1 MAKKGKV
8 LQTVIDI
15 AGEISPT
22 LGKSVKGVADKLDG
36 LNGKA
41 LAFSAAA
48 AASVGAAATA
58 FAKATSY
65 LTDLGGEYDAAANSM
80 AASTGLVGDK
90 LEAMKDVMQA
100 VYNNQYGETMQEAAD
115 GVEEVYRQT
124 KLMGD
129 ALQATTEGAF
139 ALQETFG
146 YDIAESAR
154 AAKAMMTNFGISG
167 EDAMGM
173 IAAGAQNGLDYSG
186 ELIDS
191 ISEYSVQFAKL
202 GFSADDM
209 FHIFQQGAEN
219 GAWNLDKVGDA
230 IKEFSIR
237 SIDGSKGTK
246 EAFAKL
252 GFSAKEAMSIFA
264 EGGEGAEYA
273 FQIVLKELIAMEDQ
287 VKRDEVGV
295 ALFGTMWEDLGV
307 DAVASMIDVQ
317 GGLYDTEDALGKIKA
332 VKYDSLDAAME
343 GIKRQVEVSLLPAAE
358 SVSDAFIDIAPNIEQ
373 MVIAATP
380 YITELAGYIGPA
392 ITAVA
397 NFPSTVGEFMD
408 KAAEKYQQMN
418 AWMKDHADLVRTIA
432 ILTGTLTAAVVAYN
446 TAQAIKN
453 AGGIVEIAQ
462 LAALQVGLWGL
473 EAAQVAQTA
482 VTWLATTATTA
493 WGAAVAFLT
502 SPITLVILAIG
513 ALVAAGVW
521 LYNNWDLVKE
531 KAAQL
536 GAWLSGVWDNISTA
550 ASNLWTGLKDGFYN
564 AFVSLGGIIKGPINT
579 VIGIVNGAI
588 NAINS
593 IGFTIPDWVPLIG
606 GKAFSVNIPNL
617 PMLAKGGHTDGV
629 SIAGEAGMETVISY
643 DPAYRS
649 DNLSYWAEAGRM
661 LGVSDYLLGESSG
674 GAYSFD
680 ITFAPQITVQG
691 NADRGTIMDAIED
704 EYPEFCD
711 MLEDFLIKKGLIA
724 YA

>member
-8 LQTVIDI
+8 LQTIIDI

-22 LGKSVKGVADKLDG
+22 LGKTVDSVADKLDG
-36 LNGKA
+36 LNVKA
-41 LAFSAAA
+41 VAFSAAA
-48 AASVGAAATA
+48 ATAVVGASAA
-58 FAKATSY
+58 FGKATSY
-65 LTDLGGEYDAAANSM
+65 LTDLGGEYDAATNSM
-80 AASTGLVGDK
+80 AASTGLVGRE
-90 LEAMKDVMQA
+90 LEALEEVMQD
-100 VYNNQYGETMQEAAD
+100 VYRNQYGETMQEAAD
-115 GVEEVYRQT
+115 GVEEVWRQT

-129 ALQATTEGAF
+129 ALQETTEGAF
-139 ALQETFG
+139 ALKETFG
-146 YDIAESAR
+146 YDISESAR
-154 AAKAMMTNFGISG
+154 AAKAIMTNFGESG
-167 EDAMGM
+167 EYAMGL

-209 FHIFQQGAEN
+209 FHIFQRGADS

-237 SIDGSKGTK
+237 SIDGSKTTK
-246 EAFAKL
+246 EAYKAL
-252 GFSAKEAMSIFA
+252 GFSAEEAMSIFA
-264 EGGEGAEYA
+264 AGGEEAEYA
-273 FQIVLKELIAMEDQ
+273 FQVVLKELVAMEDQ
-287 VKRDEVGV
+287 VKRDSVGV

-307 DAVASMIDVQ
+307 DAMASMIDIQ
-317 GGLYDTEDALGKIKA
+317 SGAYDTEDALGKINA

-343 GIKRQVEVSLLPAAE
+343 GIKRNAEAQLIPAAE
-358 SVSDAFIDIAPNIEQ
+358 AVTDAFIGVAPRIES
-373 MVIAATP
+373 MVNTAMP
-380 YITELAGYIGPA
+380 YIVDLAESIGPL
-392 ITAVA
+392 ITSTIDFADRGLAWVAENGEILLPIVAGLTSAYVAYKAV
-397 NFPSTVGEFMD
+397 
-408 KAAEKYQQMN
+408 
-418 AWMKDHADLVRTIA
+418 
-432 ILTGTLTAAVVAYN
+432 TAAVAVA
-446 TAQAIKN
+446 
-453 AGGIVEIAQ
+453 
-462 LAALQVGLWGL
+462 
-473 EAAQVAQTA
+473 EAVKTA
-482 VTWLATTATTA
+482 VLATGATTVTA
-493 WGAAVAFLT
+493 ATVATWALNGALAVLT
-502 SPITLVILAIG
+502 SPITLVVAAIA

-521 LYNNWDLVKE
+521 LYQNWDLVKE

-536 GAWLSGVWDNISTA
+536 GEWLSGVWGNITA
-550 ASNLWTGLKDGFYN
+550 AASAMWQGLKDGFYN
-564 AFVSLGGIIKGPINT
+564 AFSALAGIIKGPINT

-617 PMLAKGGHTDGV
+617 PMLATGGHTDGV

-649 DNLSYWAEAGRM
+649 DNLEYWAEAGRM
-661 LGVSDYLLGESSG
+661 LGASDYLLGESG
-674 GAYSFD
+674 GGSYSFD

-711 MLEDFLIKKGLIA
+711 MMENFLIQKGLIA